1 MKPWLCAA
9 GVQLRDQIDTWYPD
23 RRSTSDGWI
32 GDARHS
38 ANKSDHNPDERS
50 GFVVRAVDVD
60 SRLDS
65 SEGISI
71 YLADQIRK
79 CAKTDKRISYVIHNG
94 FMPSGILQF
103 FGSMTQTEAK
113 SLVEGIESKFTG
125 MGNNHKRRCVA
136 GERHEFIGRLRIRRH
151 RQHDGRIRRHHR
163 QWQGNDRHQPDGRKA
178 DRSVGGGVGLER
190 MAGRIRWHNGSGNH
204 YERGH
209 QERLVQMRRDHAD
222 QQHK

>member
-38 ANKSDHNPDERS
+38 ASKSDHNPDEL
-50 GFVVRAVDVD
+50 GCVRAIDVD

-94 FMPSGILQF
+94 MIASKILNF
-103 FGSMTQTEAK
+103 KWRKYKGFNKHTKHIHIS
-113 SLVEGIESKFTG
+113 FTKLG
-125 MGNNHKRRCVA
+125 DK
-136 GERHEFIGRLRIRRH
+136 
-151 RQHDGRIRRHHR
+151 DGREFDI
-163 QWQGNDRHQPDGRKA
+163 PLL
-178 DRSVGGGVGLER
+178 GGK
-190 MAGRIRWHNGSGNH
+190 I
-204 YERGH
+204 
-209 QERLVQMRRDHAD
+209 
-222 QQHK
+222 